1 MTVEPRILCD
11 IFHLYARDPN
21 MDRRTYKL
29 IGNLFYVGGSE
40 LIAYQHKTTA
50 LNDMDRIDFLYSD
63 SSRQDYP
70 LIDFLGGTSEFCKIN
85 LDLTRSFT
93 VNQLLAASLVRLG
106 KYDQIIENLPICNS
120 EYIGW

>member
-21 MDRRTYKL
+21 KDRRTYKL
-29 IGNLFYVGGSE
+29 IGDLFYVGDSE
-40 LIAYQHKTTA
+40 LIAYQHKTT
-50 LNDMDRIDFLYSD
+50 DMDRIDFLYSD

-70 LIDFLGGTSEFCKIN
+70 LMDFLGTSEFCKVD

-93 VNQLLAASLVRLG
+93 VDQLLAASLVRLG
-106 KYDQIIENLPICNS
+106 KYDQLIKTLPICNS
-120 EYIGW
+120 EYLGW